1 MGLIL
6 HVSFVWRPYGFQ
18 QLCTEAMPTV
28 QCEARERKRAELVL
42 VRKPLGRR
50 LYTVS
55 LTECAQRTLGRP
67 LSFQAAPLCARSV
80 KRQGSESDNMP

>member
-1 MGLIL
+1 MGFSSY
-6 HVSFVWRPYGFQ
+6 VQRQCPQSSVRP
-18 QLCTEAMPTV
+18 ERV
-28 QCEARERKRAELVL
+28 RERERAELVL
-42 VRKPLGRR
+42 VRKLLGRR

-80 KRQGSESDNMP
+80 KRQGNESDNMP

>member
-6 HVSFVWRPYGFQ
+6 HVTFVWRPFGFQ

-28 QCEARERKRAELVL
+28 QCEARENERERAELVL

-67 LSFQAAPLCARSV
+67 LSFQDAPLCARSV
-80 KRQGSESDNMP
+80 KKAG